1 MIVVA
6 LLLAALG
13 VADLA
18 RERFRGPRGIVV
30 GGILGLAV
38 AVLGTLGTGID
49 WGWMLALAAALIA
62 WQALTDYRVKPH
74 VGYWPLALLAASIA
88 AAWAFLR
95 VEAAADSALAGW
107 YEALPYTLPGTIG
120 FDTFALGVGGVLV
133 LFETANVV
141 VRIVL
146 PSEKKPT
153 VADATPAASPAAR
166 RRRWSPMRAL
176 ASAPSPAPAPASPA
190 ESDVAPLKGGRM
202 IGPLERLFILALA
215 LAGQFTAIGAVIA
228 AKGII
233 RFPEISKDDTGGS
246 KAEYF
251 LVGSFASWALV
262 LVVAVLLQLST

>member
-1 MIVVA
+1 MIVIA
-6 LLLAALG
+6 LLLATIG

-18 RERFRGPRGIVV
+18 RERFRGPRGIVT

-38 AVLGTLGTGID
+38 AVLGTLGTGIT
-49 WGWMLALAAALIA
+49 WGWMLALAAALVA
-62 WQALTDYRVKPH
+62 WQALTDYRAKPH
-74 VGYWPLALLAASIA
+74 VGYWPLALLAATVA

-95 VEAAADSALAGW
+95 VDATPDSTLVSW
-107 YEALPYTLPGTIG
+107 YEALPYALPGTVT
-120 FDTFALGVGGVLV
+120 FDTFALGLGGVLV
-133 LFETANVV
+133 LFETANVI

-146 PSEKKPT
+146 PSEKKQA
-153 VADATPAASPAAR
+153 VVDAAPAAAPAAR
-166 RRRWSPMRAL
+166 RRRWLLGRAQVG
-176 ASAPSPAPAPASPA
+176 ASATPAPVADA
-190 ESDVAPLKGGRM
+190 ELAPLKGGRM

-233 RFPEISKDDTGGS
+233 RFPEISKDDAGGS

-262 LVVAVLLQLST
+262 LAVAVLLQLGA